1 MRRTTVIA
9 LSLLAVSLAGPAR
22 AETAAESKP
31 APAAAPAET
40 QRKPPEPQVAGSY
53 TRFQIRFLDVHAA
66 EVLAWQ
72 QCPPD
77 AGEHCR
83 IATVS
88 DDHASYLDVVADA
101 ATRRKIAE
109 VLANADAAPHTQP
122 FQLVLLVADQQPG
135 DPPTLSKNA
144 QKALDDLRGFLP
156 YKGYHLLDTAWLRT
170 TGMVR
175 ARLVGKDGISYSV
188 RLYCRGIGAE
198 GGKDLYVR
206 DFDVNEESSSAIQ
219 KENRGPRSILSTSF
233 GLKVGETLVV
243 GTSKLDGGDAL
254 VFLLTA
260 LPQV

>member
-9 LSLLAVSLAGPAR
+9 ISLLAATLAGPAR
-22 AETAAESKP
+22 AETAAESKTAPP
-31 APAAAPAET
+31 APPVET
-40 QRKPPEPQVAGSY
+40 QRKPPEPQVAATY
-53 TRFQIRFLDVHAA
+53 TRFQIRFLDVHSA

-83 IATVS
+83 ISTVS
-88 DDHASYLDVVADA
+88 DDHTSYLDVVADA
-101 ATRRKIAE
+101 VTRRKIAE
-109 VLANADAAPHTQP
+109 ALARADAAPHTQS
-122 FQLVLLVADQQPG
+122 FQLVLLIADQQPG

-170 TGMVR
+170 TGVVQ

-188 RLYCRGIGAE
+188 RPNCRGLGAE
-198 GGKDLYVR
+198 DSKELYVR
-206 DFDVNEESSSAIQ
+206 NFDVNEELSSAIQ

-260 LPQV
+260 LPQA

>member
-1 MRRTTVIA
+1 MNRKTA
-9 LSLLAVSLAGPAR
+9 LALGLLALGPLGMTLATPVR
-22 AETAAESKP
+22 ADDKP
-31 APAAAPAET
+31 APAAET
-40 QRKPPEPQVAGSY
+40 PKRPPEPQVASNY
-53 TRFQIRFLDVHAA
+53 SRFQIRFLNLHAA

-83 IATVS
+83 ISSLSS
-88 DDHASYLDVVADA
+88 DGNNYLDVVADA

-109 VLANADAAPHTQP
+109 ILARADATPHTQT

-135 DPPTLSKNA
+135 DPPALSKNA
-144 QKALDDLRGFLP
+144 QKALDDLRNFLP
-156 YKGYHLLDTAWLRT
+156 YKNYHLLDTAWLRT
-170 TGMVR
+170 TEVIR

-188 RLYCRGIGAE
+188 RLNCRGIGAE
-198 GGKDLYVR
+198 EKQELYVR
-206 DFDVNEESSSAIQ
+206 DFEVMEEFSPPVQ
-219 KENRGPRSILSTSF
+219 KAGRAPRSVLSTSF

-260 LPQV
+260 LPQG